1 MQSLKSIIEQIT
13 APDKRSA
20 DFGNKLAL
28 IPSVTTPRTQ
38 VKQIF
43 DRARTWPST
52 ITDWNQ
58 IKPQAD
64 AMYSAMA
71 GALTNVPKFM
81 TSLKLINSKAKLAA
95 LVKNFVYDGDDL
107 FTWISGEAQLDWQKI
122 LNLLNSNFPGETE
135 SGDPNFQ
142 IAQQIYLA
150 DRTLWDDEDSA
161 LKAIYKIKSPSTY
174 DAVNKALKKL
184 SGNTTMTLGKFLRG
198 FTKMNQRLDVFAHLN
213 KVLPQQLKTIW
224 IPDLIPWE
232 DFKYLWTQNTR
243 IPLYFRLGFG
253 GESGLLN
260 FNKYF
265 QPETAQQSNAANELI
280 KFYTLSDQWKT
291 KDTEVTKELKHDVA
305 TIASSLFDLAGPPIP
320 VISFLIMAFE
330 AKLYIDE
337 GNKDAAY
344 MSFLFGMLSLGLN
357 ASVLGPGKNL
367 TVTARKFSQQQLIEL
382 GNRLAR
388 GETNFAKEEL
398 EFLAEVLQY
407 QPQVKQAL
415 KQPIEVWKTI
425 LSDPKL
431 RAWKETLSP
440 TEWMD
445 YHRRIMAGELKIN
458 DIYKFIGGSS
468 FDKFL
473 VREPELAKWFNTLDT
488 NAQSTYRT
496 QISSGKSTLEEL
508 KAVWRKATEL
518 SRTEDISLDMLLAP
532 GKGSFTDATTN
543 NIVADLQE
551 QLFFKIADEL
561 GLSVEKILGSGA
573 QGYAFKTTSEKVV
586 KISSNINEIAAAL
599 RSRGRTS
606 GKKHLSISNVYPLRV
621 NGKTTQWYILEMD
634 YLTTLTREQ
643 QQWWE
648 AYRRSFLNDGVIVS
662 DKELLDNIISGKYKK
677 EYQKIFPNRQ
687 ISTTLEAG
695 ELEFWKKLIKQR
707 KDIVKNVEKMK
718 LAKFEIHQG
727 NVGFDKYGNFTV
739 FDYWTLKT
747 YGTGQ
752 KWNIQKWAY
761 QNSRS
766 RNVEMAGAKWDKIMQ
781 IANNEV
787 NITPPPVKPMRKI
800 SGGIEL

>member
-13 APDKRSA
+13 SPDKRNA

-28 IPSVTTPRTQ
+28 IPSVTTPKTQ

-52 ITDWNQ
+52 LTDWNQ

-107 FTWISGEAQLDWQKI
+107 FTWISGEIQLDWLKI
-122 LNLLNSNFPGETE
+122 LNLLNTNFPGETE
-135 SGDPNFQ
+135 SGDQNFQ

-280 KFYTLSDQWKT
+280 KFYTLSDQWKN
-291 KDTEVTKELKHDVA
+291 KDTEVTKELKHDIA
-305 TIASSLFDLAGPPIP
+305 TIATSIFDLAGPPGAF
-320 VISFLIMAFE
+320 ISFLIMAFE
-330 AKLYIDE
+330 AKLYLDE
-337 GNKDAAY
+337 GNKNAAF
-344 MSFLFGMLSLGLN
+344 MSFLFGMLGLGLN
-357 ASVLGPGKNL
+357 ASALGAGKNL
-367 TVTARKFSQQQLIEL
+367 TVSARKFTQAELIEL
-382 GNRLAR
+382 GNRIAR
-388 GETNFAKEEL
+388 GETNFAKDEL

-407 QPQVKQAL
+407 QPQLKQAL
-415 KQPIEVWKTI
+415 KEPIEVWKTI

-440 TEWMD
+440 MEWME

-458 DIYKFIGGSS
+458 DINKLVGSS
-468 FDKFL
+468 NFDKFL
-473 VREPELAKWFNTLDT
+473 IREPEFAKWFNTLDKKS
-488 NAQSTYRT
+488 QSVYRYRIGYGT
-496 QISSGKSTLEEL
+496 STFEEL
-508 KAVWRKATEL
+508 KDVWRKSTKLSGSDEKTLEQLLSPYREL
-518 SRTEDISLDMLLAP
+518 VP
-532 GKGSFTDATTN
+532 N
-543 NIVADLQE
+543 NITIAEMDIQE
-551 QLFFKIADEL
+551 KLFFEIADEL
-561 GLSVEKILGSGA
+561 GSSVEKILGSGS
-573 QGYAFKTTSEKVV
+573 QGFALKTTNGRVI
-586 KISSNINEIAAAL
+586 KITKNPVEVGAAL
-599 RSRGRTS
+599 RARGRTT
-606 GKKHLSISNVYPLRV
+606 GRKHISISNVYPLRI
-621 NGKTTQWYILEMD
+621 NGQTTKWYILEMD
-634 YLTTLTREQ
+634 FLTTLDRNQ
-643 QQWWE
+643 SHWWTNL
-648 AYRRSFLNDGVIVS
+648 RGDFLM
-662 DKELLDNIISGKYKK
+662 KEISNSEFLEKATKFELNPYNNIKGS
-677 EYQKIFPNRQ
+677 
-687 ISTTLEAG
+687 
-695 ELEFWKKLIKQR
+695 LEFWKNLIKQR
-707 KDIVKNVEKMK
+707 KDIIKNIQK
-718 LAKFEIHQG
+718 LKLNKFEIHSG

-739 FDYWTLKT
+739 FDYWTLGPAGRAT
-747 YGTGQ
+747 
-752 KWNIQKWAY
+752 NPEKWAY
-761 QNSRS
+761 QISSPKNIKLSDTPEWNELVS
-766 RNVEMAGAKWDKIMQ
+766 FWQTKRN
-781 IANNEV
+781 
-787 NITPPPVKPMRKI
+787 
-800 SGGIEL
+800 